1 MVEIDETA
9 AKAAAED
16 KAIKVID
23 DYATLEIIMNNVGRN
38 KTVLCTGCAL
48 TDKKPEKILIM

>member
-9 AKAAAED
+9 VKAAAED

-23 DYATLEIIMNNVGRN
+23 DYVTLKVIMNSVKRN
-38 KTVLCTGCAL
+38 
-48 TDKKPEKILIM
+48 